1 LLNWVRRLG
10 AGSCPR
16 CGFES
21 LNGFCG
27 DCRREFPRI
36 EAPCLRCG
44 LPPPCDPCPAL
55 AGDWHVD
62 AVRAPFVY
70 GPPIARYLR
79 NLKYARERHLGR
91 ALGQLLAAGIELGC
105 IGSAAPDDS
114 AAPDVDALV
123 AVPLHRRR
131 LRART
136 FNQADEIGAA
146 VARLRGIPLLSAGV
160 RRAIDTQPQTELD
173 RAERLRGPRRAFR
186 VGRRFEALR
195 LAIVDDVITTGATA
209 NALASVLKSAGATRV
224 EAWAVA
230 RSVGAQRVT

>member
-1 LLNWVRRLG
+1 LLDWARRLG

-16 CGFES
+16 CGFDS
-21 LNGFCG
+21 PDGFCA

-70 GPPIARYLR
+70 GPPLARYVQ
-79 NLKYARERHLGR
+79 NLKYGRERHLGR
-91 ALGQLLAAGIELGC
+91 ALGRLLAAGIERAG
-105 IGSAAPDDS
+105 IDS
-114 AAPDVDALV
+114 AAPEVDVLV

-146 VARLRGIPLLSAGV
+146 VAKLRGVPLLGAGV
-160 RRAIDTQPQTELD
+160 RREIDTQPQTELD

-186 VGRRFEALR
+186 VNRRFEALR
-195 LAIVDDVITTGATA
+195 VAIVDDVITTGATV
-209 NALASVLKSAGATRV
+209 NALASALKGAGATRV

-230 RSVGAQRVT
+230 RSVGAQRVR